1 MGSIRPERVAELVQ
15 REVTDILSR
24 KLRDPRLTGVTV
36 TDVEV
41 SGDLKVATIFVST
54 LVGGAEREA
63 ALGALA
69 RAARVVRRELA
80 PRLGLREVPEVRFR
94 FDESVERGARVED
107 LLRRLHSGE
116 PVEDEDPSW

>member
-24 KLRDPRLTGVTV
+24 KLRDPRLAGVTV

-54 LVGGAEREA
+54 LAGGAERQA

-69 RAARVVRRELA
+69 RAAGVVRRELA
-80 PRLGLREVPEVRFR
+80 PRLNLREVPEVRFR

-107 LLRRLHSGE
+107 LLRRLHDGE

>member
-41 SGDLKVATIFVST
+41 SGDLKVATIFVSP
-54 LVGGAEREA
+54 LVGGAARAA

-69 RAARVVRRELA
+69 RAARAVRHELA

-94 FDESVERGARVED
+94 FDESLERGARVED
-107 LLRRLHSGE
+107 LLRRLKSGE
-116 PVEDEDPSW
+116 PVEDEDTSW